1 MTLQHFNSLNQHI
14 QYRNLLLNGV
24 CLTDRHMEDTCVLL
38 FQLDQFYIEV
48 FFDKHSDE
56 ILKSR
61 SFENTE
67 ELLPYLGRIQISKD

>member
-1 MTLQHFNSLNQHI
+1 MTLQHFNSLNQNI

-24 CLTDRHMEDTCVLL
+24 CLTDRFIEDTCVLL
-38 FQLDQFYIEV
+38 FQLDHFYVEV

-61 SFENTE
+61 SFESTDD
-67 ELLPYLGRIQISKD
+67 LQPYLGKIN